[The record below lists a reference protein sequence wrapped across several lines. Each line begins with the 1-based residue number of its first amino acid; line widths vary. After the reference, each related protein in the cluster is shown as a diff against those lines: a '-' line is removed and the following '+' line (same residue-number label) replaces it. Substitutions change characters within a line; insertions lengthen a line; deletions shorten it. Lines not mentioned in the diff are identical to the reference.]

1 VINRVAPG
9 LHNTYG
15 PRASHESFS
24 NCRKCGKIPTSDN
37 LIVNPEFLLNLN
49 KIRISYELEQN
60 LCNEM

>member
-1 VINRVAPG
+1 MKTMVRPG
-9 LHNTYG
+9 LHNIYG
-15 PRASHESFS
+15 PRASHESFL

-37 LIVNPEFLLNLN
+37 LIVIPEFLLNLN